1 MYYGLDIYSKNTK
14 KMLAYHSSDSRKDIL
29 HLKKMYAT
37 NEFVYI
43 KECFGETD
51 EDKEIYRQSAKYGDT
66 SIAS

>member
-51 EDKEIYRQSAKYGDT
+51 EDKEIYRQSTKYGDT

>member
-1 MYYGLDIYSKNTK
+1 MYYALDIYSKNTK
-14 KMLAYHSSDSRKDIL
+14 KMFAYHSSDSRKDIL
-29 HLKKMYAT
+29 YLKDLYAK

-51 EDKEIYRQSAKYGDT
+51 EDKEVYRKSSKYGDT

>member
-43 KECFGETD
+43 KECFGDTD
-51 EDKEIYRQSAKYGDT
+51 EDKENYRQSAKYGDT
-66 SIAS
+66 SVAS

>member
-14 KMLAYHSSDSRKDIL
+14 KMFAYHSSDSRKDIL

-43 KECFGETD
+43 KECFGDTD
-51 EDKEIYRQSAKYGDT
+51 EDKENYRKSPKYGDT
-66 SIAS
+66 SVAS

>member
-1 MYYGLDIYSKNTK
+1 VYYALDIYSKATK
-14 KMLAYHSSDSRKDIL
+14 KMFAYHSSDSRRDIL
-29 HLKKMYAT
+29 YLKKMYDT

-51 EDKEIYRQSAKYGDT
+51 EDKENYRKSAKYGDT

>member
-14 KMLAYHSSDSRKDIL
+14 QMFAYHSSDSRKDIL

-51 EDKEIYRQSAKYGDT
+51 EDKEIYRQSSKYGST
-66 SIAS
+66 SVAS